1 MIITSDN
8 FQTMTTMFS
17 GASNLAEGVDR
28 AFIFIFSLAFI
39 FIIAIVALIFY
50 ILIHFSRKKNKN
62 PQQFSGNTTLEI
74 IWTVIPVI
82 IVLIMFYF
90 GWAGFAP
97 MRKVPADAMPIK
109 VIGRMWVW
117 SFDYGNGKIS
127 KDLVVPLNKDI
138 KLNLYSEDVNHGFFV
153 PAFRVKEDVIPGYNN
168 YMWFRAISKGTYD
181 IFCTEYCGLAHS
193 GMTGKVIVLDN
204 ADFDKWF
211 ADLKVS
217 DNTVHPGLAIIKQ
230 NACLTCHSLD
240 GTKII
245 GPSFKGIWGS
255 KRIVVTA
262 QGEKEMEGNDE
273 YIRRSILDPNA
284 DVVKGFN
291 KGLMQSYKEVLKAE
305 DIDKIVDYFKTAG
318 GQK

>member
-1 MIITSDN
+1 
-8 FQTMTTMFS
+8 MFS
-17 GASNLAEGVDR
+17 GASNLAAGVDR
-28 AFIFIFSLAFI
+28 AFIFIFAVAFI
-39 FIIAIVALIFY
+39 FTIAIVALIIY
-50 ILIHFSRKKNKN
+50 ILFHFSRKKNKN
-62 PQQFSGNTTLEI
+62 PQQFSGNTKLEI
-74 IWTVIPVI
+74 VWTVIPVI
-82 IVLIMFYF
+82 IVLIMFYY

-97 MRKVPADAMPIK
+97 MRKVPANAMPIK
-109 VIGRMWVW
+109 AIGRMWAW
-117 SFDYGNGKIS
+117 SFDYGNGKVS
-127 KDLVVPLNKDI
+127 KDLVVPLNRDVRMD
-138 KLNLYSEDVNHGFFV
+138 LYSEDVNHSLFI

-168 YMWFRAISKGTYD
+168 YLWFRPISLGKFD

-193 GMTGKVIVLDN
+193 GMTAKVVVIDSLE
-204 ADFDKWF
+204 FDKWL
-211 ADLKVS
+211 ADLKATG
-217 DNTVHPGLAIIKQ
+217 DGAANPGLAIIKA

-255 KRIVVTA
+255 KRMVVTA
-262 QGEKEMEGNDE
+262 QGEKEMEGNEE

-291 KGLMQSYKEVLKAE
+291 KGLMQSYKDILKAE